1 MIESIKTENYII
13 DASVAIKLYKEEE
26 DSEAARK
33 LFSLAREKK
42 VKLYA
47 PDMIIY
53 EVADK
58 LREIYSENE
67 AFEKMKSFIE
77 DYMHEIIPIFR
88 KAWEWGVSSTG
99 EFDLFSLPNE
109 GLRYKDKDL
118 LDAIEIAK
126 GHNIPFYDASYI
138 ALAKNLN

>member
-1 MIESIKTENYII
+1 
-13 DASVAIKLYKEEE
+13 LYKEEE
-26 DSEAARK
+26 DSEVARK

-53 EVADK
+53 EVADN
-58 LREIYSENE
+58 LRKICSENE
-67 AFEKMKSFIE
+67 TFEKMKSFIE

-88 KAWEWGVSSTG
+88 KAWGWGMSSTG
-99 EFDLFSLPNE
+99 EFDLFSPLNE
-109 GLRYKDKDL
+109 GLGYKDKDL

-126 GHNIPFYDASYI
+126 RHNIPFYDASYI
-138 ALAKNLN
+138 VLAKNLN